1 MIIWFTSTPKD
12 QDFPIWAYVDDE
24 NDVVLIRTLDDLVHE
39 DTSVIWTHARIPA
52 PPVDHVDT
60 KFQQLS
66 ENQCNMVWG
75 NRDWFRA
82 GYNYGLTYRDI
93 SEPNKKPTISSSN
106 EKPSISS
113 SNTGWKS

>member
-1 MIIWFTSTPKD
+1 MNIWFTSTPKD
-12 QDFPIWAYVDDE
+12 QDFPIWAYVDSE
-24 NDVVLIRTLDDLVHE
+24 INVVLIRTLEDLVHE
-39 DTSVIWTHARIPA
+39 GDPITWTHARVPV
-52 PPVDHVDT
+52 PPINHVDT

-82 GYNYGLTYRDI
+82 GYNYGV
-93 SEPNKKPTISSSN
+93 ISSSN